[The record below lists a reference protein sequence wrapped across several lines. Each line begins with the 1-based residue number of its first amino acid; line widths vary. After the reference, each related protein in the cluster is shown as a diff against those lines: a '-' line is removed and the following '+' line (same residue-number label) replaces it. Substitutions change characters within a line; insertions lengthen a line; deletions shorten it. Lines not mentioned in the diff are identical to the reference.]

1 MLGLIVKLSFEMVDM
16 FHSKDKE
23 QIQSVQNN
31 SAHTKLYENAESV
44 KETVIVN
51 TQILE
56 DGFRNMGTLITEEYY
71 FTQVEDYKNKQKVF
85 EIFDKTIDSTAY
97 LTFSYDGVVN
107 AGIDCEKIVVNKDE
121 ENKKIEIA
129 IPKAEIIDVVID
141 HNSFKAIKEKN
152 GIVNKVD
159 MNMMNDSLKQ
169 FEESAREKAMEKKIL
184 EKADEYARKMIESF
198 VNSVVD
204 VNEYQIVY
212 VEKQ

>member
-1 MLGLIVKLSFEMVDM
+1 MIKTLAKYIGEFKIPSILTPICMIVEV
-16 FHSKDKE
+16 
-23 QIQSVQNN
+23 
-31 SAHTKLYENAESV
+31 
-44 KETVIVN
+44 
-51 TQILE
+51 
-56 DGFRNMGTLITEEYY
+56 
-71 FTQVEDYKNKQKVF
+71 
-85 EIFDKTIDSTAY
+85 
-97 LTFSYDGVVN
+97 
-107 AGIDCEKIVVNKDE
+107 
-121 ENKKIEIA
+121 
-129 IPKAEIIDVVID
+129 IDVVID